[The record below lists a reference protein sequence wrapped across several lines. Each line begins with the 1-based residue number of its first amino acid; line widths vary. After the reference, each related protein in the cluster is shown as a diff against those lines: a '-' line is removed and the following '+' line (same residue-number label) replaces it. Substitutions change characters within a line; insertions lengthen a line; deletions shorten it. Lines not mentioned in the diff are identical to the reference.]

1 MRRLRNMCP
10 PDDDDDMDT
19 DSDSDTE
26 ECTLSDIGEILK
38 EILVEF
44 RKHDPTDKDN

>member
-1 MRRLRNMCP
+1 MMSSRRRPWLP
-10 PDDDDDMDT
+10 DDDDMDT
-19 DSDSDTE
+19 DSDSDSE

>member
-1 MRRLRNMCP
+1 MSSRRRPWLP
-10 PDDDDDMDT
+10 DDDDMDT
-19 DSDSDTE
+19 DSDSDSE

>member
-10 PDDDDDMDT
+10 PDDDDMDT
-19 DSDSDTE
+19 DSDSDSE